1 MHDGPKMAEAP
12 NYQYQNKQYLL
23 DVIMKQL
30 GITTDDLEKDPSW
43 VKSKVREANID
54 KVLS

>member
-1 MHDGPKMAEAP
+1 MHDGPTMAEAP